1 MSSRPPELEN
11 GIITFKMSCSEHG
24 EQRLKR
30 SRHVGVLLSI
40 CLQSHQSSC
49 SNVKSLSFTVD
60 HNGFKDLSCVFSIVL
75 AEHILGTDEWWFFTD
90 YFVVVRLAAVCIGF
104 WFGTYL
110 SRAVSEQ
117 TWANLM
123 LKRNMLHTKT
133 IHNPYFVSYKSYNVS
148 SLIPWFNSRR
158 NSREGSEK
166 TYRVWLIQELDSR
179 SRFLLSG
186 LGRRPQ
192 GELYFDELELL
203 DVKKKH
209 VAYQNHP

>member
-1 MSSRPPELEN
+1 MFPAKPDQNILTPNSTTRYLVKPVIFLSSRPPELEN
-11 GIITFKMSCSEHG
+11 GIIAFKMSFFEHG

-30 SRHVGVLLSI
+30 SRQVRVPLSI

-49 SNVKSLSFTVD
+49 LNVKSLSFTVD
-60 HNGFKDLSCVFSIVL
+60 HNGFEDLPCVFSTVL
-75 AEHILGTDEWWFFTD
+75 AEHILGTDAWWFFTG

-158 NSREGSEK
+158 NSREGRE
-166 TYRVWLIQELDSR
+166 E
-179 SRFLLSG
+179 
-186 LGRRPQ
+186 
-192 GELYFDELELL
+192 GEDL
-203 DVKKKH
+203 
-209 VAYQNHP
+209 

>member
-11 GIITFKMSCSEHG
+11 GIIAFKMSFFEHG

-30 SRHVGVLLSI
+30 SRQVQVPLSI

-60 HNGFKDLSCVFSIVL
+60 HIGFEDLPCVFSIVL
-75 AEHILGTDEWWFFTD
+75 AEQILGTDAWWFFTG

-117 TWANLM
+117 TRANLM

-133 IHNPYFVSYKSYNVS
+133 IHNPYFVSYKSC
-148 SLIPWFNSRR
+148 LIPHPLGSIAGEILEKEGR
-158 NSREGSEK
+158 NEK
-166 TYRVWLIQELDSR
+166 T
-179 SRFLLSG
+179 
-186 LGRRPQ
+186 
-192 GELYFDELELL
+192 
-203 DVKKKH
+203 
-209 VAYQNHP
+209 

>member
-11 GIITFKMSCSEHG
+11 GIIAFKMSFFEHG
-24 EQRLKR
+24 EQRLKQ
-30 SRHVGVLLSI
+30 SGQVGVPLSI

-49 SNVKSLSFTVD
+49 LNVKSLSFTVD
-60 HNGFKDLSCVFSIVL
+60 HNGFKDLPCVFSTVL
-75 AEHILGTDEWWFFTD
+75 AEHILGTDAWWFFTG

-158 NSREGSEK
+158 NSREGSGK

-192 GELYFDELELL
+192 GELYFDEPEFGR
-203 DVKKKH
+203 
-209 VAYQNHP
+209 